1 MPIPV
6 RRGWGREDLLV
17 VPKGFKLATGRQEKL
32 HVFPTPLAVVM
43 AGSKPLK
50 SGADAVLCQRPAD

>member
-1 MPIPV
+1 M
-6 RRGWGREDLLV
+6 V